1 VNIYNQIQSDNPVG
15 AAAQST
21 VLLAI
26 AFVVLLVLDWL
37 KRWGGRRD

>member
-1 VNIYNQIQSDNPVG
+1 
-15 AAAQST
+15 
-21 VLLAI
+21 VLLAT